1 MKPLRL
7 AVLALAGAALLF
19 AQANPRLTASIPFD
33 FEMANQKFAAGEY
46 QVIDHSLHA
55 YIFVQNNEDN
65 RSAMLIGNTI
75 KIGDVEPKDAR
86 LVFNKYGDRYFLS
99 EVWHPAIS
107 RQLLKS
113 RNEKALVTSTLIT
126 AAKPERIVIM
136 ARAY

>member
-65 RSAMLIGNTI
+65 RAAMLIGNTI

-126 AAKPERIVIM
+126 AAKPERIVIL
-136 ARAY
+136 AKVF

>member
-1 MKPLRL
+1 MKPLSL
-7 AVLALAGAALLF
+7 AILALAGAALLF
-19 AQANPRLTASIPFD
+19 AQADPRLTANIPFD

-55 YIFVQNNEDN
+55 YILVQNNEDN
-65 RSAMLIGNTI
+65 KSAMAIGNTI
-75 KIGDVEPKDAR
+75 KLGGVEPKDAR

-99 EVWHPAIS
+99 EIWHPAIS

-126 AAKPERIVIM
+126 TVKPERIVIV
-136 ARAY
+136 ARAF

>member
-7 AVLALAGAALLF
+7 ALLALAGAALLF

-46 QVIDHSLHA
+46 QVTDHSLHA
-55 YIFVQNNEDN
+55 YILVQNNEDSK
-65 RSAMLIGNTI
+65 SAMVLGNTI
-75 KIGDVEPKDAR
+75 KVGGVEPKDTR

-113 RNEKALVTSTLIT
+113 RSEKALVTSTLIT
-126 AAKPERIVIM
+126 AIKPERIVIV
-136 ARAY
+136 ARAF